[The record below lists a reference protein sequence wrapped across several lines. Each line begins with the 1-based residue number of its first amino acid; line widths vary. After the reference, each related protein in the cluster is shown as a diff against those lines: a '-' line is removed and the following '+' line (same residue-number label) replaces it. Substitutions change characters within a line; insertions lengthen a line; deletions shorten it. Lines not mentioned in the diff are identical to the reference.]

1 MGGATNISQGMH
13 LMRRILTGALV
24 TLTNVQSSLSIRC
37 SDIDRTVSIPAGLRW
52 LLLNSVGCDLD
63 LRHTLAKVLITRA
76 VLIVLKPQVVGM
88 TSHILG
94 QP

>member
-1 MGGATNISQGMH
+1 MVGGATNISQGMH

-52 LLLNSVGCDLD
+52 LLLNSVDCDLD
-63 LRHTLAKVLITRA
+63 LRHTLAKVSDHPSSLDSLETADCRVNA
-76 VLIVLKPQVVGM
+76 VE
-88 TSHILG
+88 
-94 QP
+94 